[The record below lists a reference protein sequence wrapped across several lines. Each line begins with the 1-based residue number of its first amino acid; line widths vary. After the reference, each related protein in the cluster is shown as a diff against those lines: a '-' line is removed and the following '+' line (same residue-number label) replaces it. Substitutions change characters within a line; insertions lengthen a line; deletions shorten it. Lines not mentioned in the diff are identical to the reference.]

1 MVKKFSLRLP
11 PCAGSLLSLSLAT
24 MTLLTGCVQT
34 AHADYTVKVDPQDKR
49 GQWEGWGC
57 SFAWWAHAL
66 GTRNYE
72 SLYADLFFTTKSV
85 PFLDQQLPGLNF
97 NIIRY
102 NVGGGG
108 RKETY
113 EDAVEQVPDILPWHR
128 DIDGY
133 WINWGSKDPSSDSW
147 DWSRD
152 AGQRSMMQAAIKR
165 GVNHVEFFSNAP
177 MWWMMDT
184 KSSAGGHLQ
193 AWNKADF
200 ALYLA
205 TVAQHAQKNWGV
217 KVNDIEPFN
226 EPSAGWWNY
235 PKNQEG
241 CNISREDQAD
251 ILALLREELD
261 KRGLQ
266 NVPIA
271 ASDENSMG
279 PARETH
285 EFFKT
290 RDVTVNGQTKK
301 VADII
306 GKVNVH
312 SYSGLN
318 PMRDNGARERLRQ
331 SVGDKKLWADEY
343 GDNDG
348 SGMSLAQT
356 ITEDINFLRPTA
368 WVYWQPV
375 EPGSAWGPVN
385 GYFGDTENPEA
396 GKPKWA
402 YTKFYVLAQFTRT
415 IHDGATILGSSDHNT
430 IAAYDAKKRELSFV
444 TTNYGNA
451 QSIEY
456 DLSNLKNVAPE
467 ATLITTNTDGSKR
480 FESSK
485 IAVTGAKIT
494 LNATANTIYSLTL
507 SNVDL

>member
-1 MVKKFSLRLP
+1 M
-11 PCAGSLLSLSLAT
+11 
-24 MTLLTGCVQT
+24 TGCSEV
-34 AHADYTVKVDPQDKR
+34 AHADYTVKADPQDKR

-57 SFAWWAHAL
+57 SFAWWAHAV
-66 GTRNYE
+66 GAKNHE
-72 SLYADLFFTTKSV
+72 SLYADLFFSTKAV

-113 EDAVEQVPDILPWHR
+113 EDAVEKVPDILPWHR

-133 WINWGSKDPSSDSW
+133 WINWASKDPTSASW

-152 AGQRSMMQAAIKR
+152 AGQRSMMQAAVKR

-184 KSSAGGHLQ
+184 KSSAGGRLQ
-193 AWNKADF
+193 EWNKADF

-205 TVAQHAQKNWGV
+205 NVAEHAQKNWGI
-217 KVNDIEPFN
+217 KVDYIEPFN

-241 CNISREDQAD
+241 ANISREDQAD
-251 ILALLREELD
+251 VLALLREELD
-261 KRGLQ
+261 KRGLKI
-266 NVPIA
+266 PLT
-271 ASDENSMG
+271 ASDENSMQS
-279 PARETH
+279 ARTTH

-290 RDVTVNGQTKK
+290 RDVTVKGQTKK
-301 VADII
+301 AVDLID
-306 GKVNVH
+306 KVNVH
-312 SYSGLN
+312 SYSGLE

-348 SGMSLAQT
+348 SGMKLAQT

-368 WVYWQPV
+368 WVYWQPL

-385 GYFGDTENPEA
+385 GVFGDTESPDA
-396 GKPKWA
+396 GAPKWA
-402 YTKFYVLAQFTRT
+402 YTKYYVLAQFTRS
-415 IHDGATILGSSDHNT
+415 IPQGATILGSTDSNT
-430 IAAYDAKKRELSFV
+430 IVAYDAKKRELTFV

-451 QSIEY
+451 QSIDF
-456 DLSNLKNVAPE
+456 DLSNFKNLSPQ
-467 ATLITTNTDGSKR
+467 ATLLTTNTDGSKR
-480 FESSK
+480 FETSQ
-485 IAVTGAKIT
+485 IAVEGKKVT
-494 LNATANTIYSLTL
+494 LPATANTIYSLTL
-507 SNVDL
+507 SGVDL